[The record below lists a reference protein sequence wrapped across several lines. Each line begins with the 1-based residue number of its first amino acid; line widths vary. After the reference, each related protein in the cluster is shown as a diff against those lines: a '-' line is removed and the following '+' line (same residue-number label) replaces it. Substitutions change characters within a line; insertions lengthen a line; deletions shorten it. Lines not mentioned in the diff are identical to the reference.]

1 VYLRFWGTRGSIA
14 APGWQTA
21 SYGGNTSCVEVRAG
35 DGTIIVLDCGTGVR
49 ELGLHLLRHGPKPL
63 RLHVFIG
70 HTHWDHIQGFPFFAP
85 AFMPG
90 VEVNIHAPLGFQKS
104 LGEAMAGQME
114 SAYFPVKLKELRSR
128 IHFTELDEG
137 FFRVGDVLVETQYV
151 NHTAPTIAYR
161 LTNGSTTIAYVTD
174 HEPFWVPGGEGFVH
188 PGDQRHIAFLRGADL
203 VIHDAQYTGDEYR
216 NRVGWGHSPIEYAI
230 DVALEAGVPRLALF
244 HHDPA
249 HDDITMERLE
259 AQARA
264 RVAAHGGTL
273 DVFAA
278 REGRE
283 LELKGQGQFVAVAQ
297 FPAVRRCA
305 IAGRRVALI
314 GAAPLEIAAI
324 EGAMVEDSLVLL
336 TIAESAD
343 VMARIRQIAPDL
355 VIIST
360 SLGSRIDGASLIA
373 PIRTALARPDCP
385 VVLITDND
393 DPAYHADL
401 ATDYLARPFSPPML
415 RSRVRA
421 WLSRVVAADEAK
433 EACPDPNP
441 VMTGAPLGQQAGP
454 DAWAAVLAGTPL
466 FRRIGTEQLRRL
478 CEGAIDE
485 VYGPGHVIIREG
497 TAANNV
503 FVVLSGR
510 VRVVERAR
518 DTDSD
523 VMLSEL
529 RAGEVFGELAILQ
542 NEARH
547 ATVIALDRTHCLMLR
562 PDRFTEALN
571 ACPPLALGLVHVLA
585 ARLTDADRRLARYAP
600 DTLTGLMGRR
610 EFNEEYRRLTAA
622 ARRRGTGALL
632 VLLDI
637 IGLNAINDR
646 HGYAIGD
653 AALQAAAEALIDAT
667 RSTDAVARH
676 GGDEFAVLMVDV
688 EPADLP
694 RVLTRMKVQLTQT
707 ATRRL
712 LPVDVRWS
720 LGGAF
725 AAVPPDEPDA
735 LLREADADVR
745 RRRAEG

>member
-1 VYLRFWGTRGSIA
+1 
-14 APGWQTA
+14 
-21 SYGGNTSCVEVRAG
+21 
-35 DGTIIVLDCGTGVR
+35 
-49 ELGLHLLRHGPKPL
+49 
-63 RLHVFIG
+63 
-70 HTHWDHIQGFPFFAP
+70 
-85 AFMPG
+85 
-90 VEVNIHAPLGFQKS
+90 
-104 LGEAMAGQME
+104 
-114 SAYFPVKLKELRSR
+114 
-128 IHFTELDEG
+128 
-137 FFRVGDVLVETQYV
+137 
-151 NHTAPTIAYR
+151 
-161 LTNGSTTIAYVTD
+161 
-174 HEPFWVPGGEGFVH
+174 
-188 PGDQRHIAFLRGADL
+188 
-203 VIHDAQYTGDEYR
+203 
-216 NRVGWGHSPIEYAI
+216 
-230 DVALEAGVPRLALF
+230 
-244 HHDPA
+244 
-249 HDDITMERLE
+249 MERIE
-259 AQARA
+259 ALARA
-264 RVAAHGGTL
+264 RVTARGANL

-283 LELKGQGQFVAVAQ
+283 LELKGQGHFVAVAQ

-314 GAAPLEIAAI
+314 GASPAEIAAI
-324 EGAMVEDSLVLL
+324 EGALVEDSLVLL
-336 TIAESAD
+336 TIADSSD

-360 SLGSRIDGASLIA
+360 TLGSQVDGAALIA
-373 PIRTALARPDCP
+373 PIRAALDRPDCP
-385 VVLITDND
+385 VMLITDND
-393 DPAYHADL
+393 DPGYHADL

-421 WLSRVVAADEAK
+421 WLSRVVAADE
-433 EACPDPNP
+433 ERGSCPDPEA
-441 VMTGAPLGQQAGP
+441 VASDGGAPGHPGAP
-454 DAWAAVLAGTPL
+454 DGWAATLAGVHL
-466 FRRIGTEQLRRL
+466 FRRIPAEQLRRL

-523 VMLSEL
+523 VVLSEL

-562 PDRFTEALN
+562 PDRFTEALD
-571 ACPPLALGLVHVLA
+571 ASPPLALGLVHVLA

-600 DTLTGLMGRR
+600 DMLTGLMGRR
-610 EFNEEYRRLTAA
+610 EFNEAYRRLATA

-637 IGLNAINDR
+637 IALNDINDR
-646 HGYAIGD
+646 YGYAIGD
-653 AALQAAAEALIDAT
+653 AALQVAAEALIDAT

-676 GGDEFAVLMVDV
+676 GGDEFAVFMVDV

-694 RVLTRMKVQLTQT
+694 RVLTRVKVQLAQT

-712 LPVDVRWS
+712 LPVDIRWT

-725 AAVPPDEPDA
+725 AALPPEDPEE
-735 LLREADADVR
+735 LVRMADADMR
-745 RRRAEG
+745 QRHAEG